1 MSEHTN
7 ERTETHACDSISR
20 QNAID
25 TVKKMRAVC
34 DTDSIEDY
42 EALLE
47 TAFEALP
54 SAQPKAEERTAEMAQ
69 NVPKDDLISRK
80 AAIDAVSNAFDRETL
95 LTGFVRSIAVRAI
108 RDMPTAQLEDYTEMK
123 QEFLRMASYIDVL
136 LECSDVQK
144 ETLTGFISRLA
155 ELMPWTER
163 D

>member
-20 QNAID
+20 QKAIN

-54 SAQPKAEERTAEMAQ
+54 SAQPERKTGKWRYSR
-69 NVPKDDLISRK
+69 NISSISYSDMMITCDQCGYTK
-80 AAIDAVSNAFDRETL
+80 E
-95 LTGFVRSIAVRAI
+95 RSHGDVFNFCPSCGA
-108 RDMPTAQLEDYTEMK
+108 
-123 QEFLRMASYIDVL
+123 RM
-136 LECSDVQK
+136 EGN
-144 ETLTGFISRLA
+144 T
-155 ELMPWTER
+155 
-163 D
+163 